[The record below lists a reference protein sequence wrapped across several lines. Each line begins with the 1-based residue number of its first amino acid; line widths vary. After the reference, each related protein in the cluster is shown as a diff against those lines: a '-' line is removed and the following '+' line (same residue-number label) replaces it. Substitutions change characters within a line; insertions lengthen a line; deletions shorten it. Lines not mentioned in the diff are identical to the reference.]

1 MRKDQRVPLL
11 SAWDFRKKTDLVRL
25 RYGVLEV
32 VEVLLHL
39 QIGQSLSSHPQAVPE
54 VLRSC
59 YVTVV
64 VWMSAVDCAAD
75 LAEVSAVSSSGRLL
89 EVR

>member
-1 MRKDQRVPLL
+1 MRKDQQVSLL
-11 SAWDFRKKTDLVRL
+11 SAWDFRKKTDLVQL
-25 RYGVLEV
+25 RYGVLAV

-39 QIGQSLSSHPQAVPE
+39 QSLSSHPHAVLE

-64 VWMSAVDCAAD
+64 AWMSAVDCAAD
-75 LAEVSAVSSSGRLL
+75 LAEVSVVSSSGRLL